1 MFTILP
7 ITGRLLAGRWAS
19 RRCEVRSGSLFLT
32 RQLSLQ
38 ADNSWGAE
46 FHYFSDPDCSRPE
59 FSVSVS
65 GQYIRAGRSGRVP
78 GAANID
84 FLLTKAAVRPQS
96 QQILSQLNSSTCG
109 LQELWELDDYQDVTA
124 QGGCSELGLT
134 VPSLSLEII
143 KVELSKQA
151 NLELFL
157 GQPRL
162 VVLAPNRQNNV
173 QI

>member
-1 MFTILP
+1 M
-7 ITGRLLAGRWAS
+7 RAR
-19 RRCEVRSGSLFLT
+19 SLFLT
-32 RQLSLQ
+32 RHLTLRS
-38 ADNSWGAE
+38 DNGWGAE
-46 FHYFSDPDCSRPE
+46 FHYFSRPDCSSPQ
-59 FSVSVS
+59 FSVRVS
-65 GQYIRAGRSGRVP
+65 GQYVRAGRSERVP

-143 KVELSKQA
+143 KVELSNNA
-151 NLELFL
+151 NLKLFL

-162 VVLAPNRQNNV
+162 AN
-173 QI
+173 